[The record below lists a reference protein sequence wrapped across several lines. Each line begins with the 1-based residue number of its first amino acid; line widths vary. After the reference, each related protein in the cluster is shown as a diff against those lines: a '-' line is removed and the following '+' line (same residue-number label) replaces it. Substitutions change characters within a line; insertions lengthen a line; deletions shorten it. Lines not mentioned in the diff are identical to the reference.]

1 MMKKR
6 YLFVSAIIL
15 LITAVI
21 FQGKYWQSKE
31 LKNSRQPEESTKP
44 MSCMQLKIWTIAK
57 KEWNNSIK
65 LEVVEMQPPPPEA
78 AQVRGIPGP
87 KYYPV
92 RPYIETSVSP
102 EGLASTV
109 VKGNEQTMPTAILVN
124 KTVKVIPLL
133 ESPGS
138 LSARSDGVWAI
149 SNQSPL
155 FQYDTAGALKRSV
168 EVPGTEIIG
177 VEEDAVWVM
186 SLDEAWFVSASG
198 KVRGPYPWKGF
209 NSSVGSGIALC
220 TLDGNSVRRV
230 QCLEPD
236 GKKYVVP
243 IALHQPIKGTLLSFS
258 KARLLTVGIAGA
270 LGYYS
275 TRNVN
280 ADLTIENAG
289 LTSTGDAFVSIN
301 VDNKWADVCISNGT
315 SRRLSIKYE
324 KPDLPFSIP
333 FIHNSFPFPLRL
345 NVVAVEGERTLVYG
359 FDRAVWYKGS
369 RPETSFTVDD
379 KRYRNDIFP
388 HHWRTST
395 HFVTANSS
403 DGTIILSTSG
413 PTGMALIGMR
423 WHPESK

>member
-1 MMKKR
+1 MKKR

-21 FQGKYWQSKE
+21 FQEKYWQSKE
-31 LKNSRQPEESTKP
+31 LKNHRQPEESTKP
-44 MSCMQLKIWTIAK
+44 ISCMQLKIWTIAK
-57 KEWNNSIK
+57 KEWNNPIK
-65 LEVVEMQPPPPEA
+65 LEAVEMQPPPPEA

-102 EGLASTV
+102 GGLASTV
-109 VKGNEQTMPTAILVN
+109 VKGNEQTMPTAIFVS
-124 KTVKVIPLL
+124 KTAKVIPLL

-138 LSARSDGVWAI
+138 LGARSDGVWSIRNQII
-149 SNQSPL
+149 SH
-155 FQYDTAGALKRSV
+155 YDTTGVLKQSV
-168 EVPGTEIIG
+168 KIPGTEIVG
-177 VEEDAVWVM
+177 VEKDAVWVM

-220 TLDGNSVRRV
+220 TLDGNSVRRI

-236 GKKYVVP
+236 GKKYAVP

-258 KARLLTVGIAGA
+258 KERVLTVGIAGA

-289 LTSTGDAFVSIN
+289 LTSTGDAFVSLN
-301 VDNKWADVCISNGT
+301 VDNKWADICISNGRY
-315 SRRLSIKYE
+315 RRLSIKYK

-345 NVVAVEGERTLVYG
+345 NVVAVEGDRTLVYG

-369 RPETSFTVDD
+369 RVEKTFVVDD
-379 KRYRNDIFP
+379 NVYRKDIFP
-388 HHWRTST
+388 YHWRTAT
-395 HFVTANSS
+395 NFVTANSS
-403 DGTIILSTSG
+403 DGTIIISTSG
-413 PTGMALIGMR
+413 PTGMAIIGMR
-423 WHPESK
+423 WNPESK

>member
-1 MMKKR
+1 MKKR

-21 FQGKYWQSKE
+21 FQEKYWQSKE
-31 LKNSRQPEESTKP
+31 LKNPRQPEESTKP
-44 MSCMQLKIWTIAK
+44 ISCMQLKIWTIAK
-57 KEWNNSIK
+57 KEWNNPIK
-65 LEVVEMQPPPPEA
+65 LEAVEMQPPPPEA

-102 EGLASTV
+102 GGLASTV
-109 VKGNEQTMPTAILVN
+109 VKGNEQTMPTAIFVS
-124 KTVKVIPLL
+124 KTAKVIPLL

-138 LSARSDGVWAI
+138 LGARSDGVWSIRNQII
-149 SNQSPL
+149 SH
-155 FQYDTAGALKRSV
+155 YDTTGVLKQSV
-168 EVPGTEIIG
+168 KIPGTEIVG
-177 VEEDAVWVM
+177 VEKDAVWVM

-220 TLDGNSVRRV
+220 TLDGNSVRRIK
-230 QCLEPD
+230 CLEPD
-236 GKKYVVP
+236 GKKYAVP

-258 KARLLTVGIAGA
+258 KDRVLTLGIAGA

-289 LTSTGDAFVSIN
+289 LTSTGDAFVSLN
-301 VDNKWADVCISNGT
+301 VDNKWADLCISNGS
-315 SRRLSIKYE
+315 SRRLSIKYK

-345 NVVAVEGERTLVYG
+345 NVVAVEGERMLVYG

-369 RPETSFTVDD
+369 RVEKTFVVDD
-379 KRYRNDIFP
+379 NVYRKDIFP
-388 HHWRTST
+388 HHWRTAT
-395 HFVTANSS
+395 NFVTANSS
-403 DGTIILSTSG
+403 DGTIIISTSG
-413 PTGMALIGMR
+413 PTGMAIIGMR
-423 WHPESK
+423 WNPESK